1 MSDNRKVLIAGATGK
16 QGGAAAKA
24 LIEKGFKIKALTRNP
39 SSHAAR
45 ALQKAGAELVKG
57 DLTDKASLAGA
68 LKGVH
73 AVFAMTTPFQNG
85 HEAEVEQGVNMVDA
99 AKAAGVGHLV
109 FSSVAS
115 ADKSTGIP
123 HFDSKYK
130 VEQHIAASGIP
141 YTIIGP
147 TAFMDNFIQPFA
159 LANLRQGKLARALPA
174 TRPIQ
179 LIAVEDIGS
188 FAAFVIENG
197 NEFLG
202 ERIDI
207 AGDERT
213 GEETAVIL
221 SKIAG
226 RTIKYEGFPPA
237 SLRAQ
242 SSDLAIM
249 MEWQEKNEYTADIG
263 RLRLD
268 FPEVGWHRL
277 EEWARGIDWNALL
290 AS

>member
-1 MSDNRKVLIAGATGK
+1 MMDNRTVLVAGATGK

-24 LIEKGFKIKALTRNP
+24 LIENGFKVKALTRNP
-39 SSHAAR
+39 ASSAAML
-45 ALQKAGAELVKG
+45 LQKAGAEIVKG

-68 LKGVH
+68 LRGVN
-73 AVFAMTTPFQNG
+73 AVFAVTTPFQNG
-85 HEAEVEQGVNMVDA
+85 HEAEVTQGVNIVDA
-99 AKAAGVGHLV
+99 SKAAGVGQLV

-115 ADKSTGIP
+115 ADKNTRIP

-130 VEQHIAASGIP
+130 VEQYIAASGVP

-147 TAFMDNFIQPFA
+147 TAFMENFIQPFA
-159 LANLRQGKLARALPA
+159 LGNIRQGKLARALPA

-188 FAAFVIENG
+188 FVAFVIENS

-202 ERIDI
+202 DRIDI

-213 GEETAVIL
+213 GEETAIIL
-221 SKIAG
+221 SKIIG
-226 RTIKYEGFPPA
+226 RTIKYESFPPA
-237 SLRAQ
+237 SIRAQ
-242 SSDLAIM
+242 SPDLAIM
-249 MEWQEKNEYTADIG
+249 MEWQEKNEYTAAISK
-263 RLRLD
+263 LRLD
-268 FPEVGWHRL
+268 FPEVGWQRL
-277 EEWARGIDWNALL
+277 EEWARKIDWETLL

>member
-1 MSDNRKVLIAGATGK
+1 MSENRNVLVAGATGK

-24 LIEKGFKIKALTRNP
+24 LIDKGFKIKVLTRNP
-39 SSHAAR
+39 SSPAAR
-45 ALQKAGAELVKG
+45 ALQKAGAQVVKG

-68 LKGVH
+68 LKGAD
-73 AVFAMTTPFQNG
+73 AVFGMTTPFQNG
-85 HEAEVEQGVNMVDA
+85 HEAEVTQGVNLVDA
-99 AKAAGVGHLV
+99 AKAAGVKHLV

-115 ADKSTGIP
+115 ADKNTGIP

-130 VEQHIAASGIP
+130 VEQYIAASGIP

-147 TAFMDNFIQPFA
+147 TAFMENFIQSFA
-159 LANLRQGKLARALPA
+159 LANLRQGKIARALSA

-188 FAAFVIENG
+188 FAAFVIENS

-213 GEETAVIL
+213 GEETALIL

-226 RTIKYEGFPPA
+226 RTIKYESFPPA
-237 SLRAQ
+237 NLRAQ
-242 SSDLAIM
+242 SPDLAIM

-263 RLRLD
+263 QLRLD

-277 EEWARGIDWNALL
+277 EEWARAIDWKALL
-290 AS
+290 AA

>member
-1 MSDNRKVLIAGATGK
+1 MSDNREVLVAGATGK

-39 SSHAAR
+39 SSPIAR
-45 ALQKAGAELVKG
+45 ALQKAGAEIVKG

-68 LKGVH
+68 LEGVY

-85 HEAEVEQGVNMVDA
+85 HGAEVEQGINIVDA
-99 AKAAGVGHLV
+99 AKSAGIGHLV

-130 VEQHIAASGIP
+130 VEQYIAASGIP
-141 YTIIGP
+141 YTIISP
-147 TAFMDNFIQPFA
+147 TAFMENFIQPFA
-159 LANLRQGKLARALPA
+159 LANLRQGKIARALPA
-174 TRPIQ
+174 TRPLQ

-226 RTIKYEGFPPA
+226 RTLKYEGFPPA
-237 SLRAQ
+237 KLKSQ
-242 SSDLAIM
+242 SPDLAIM
-249 MEWQEKNEYTADIG
+249 MEWQLKNDYTADIG

-277 EEWARGIDWNALL
+277 EEWARGIDWKALL
-290 AS
+290 AF